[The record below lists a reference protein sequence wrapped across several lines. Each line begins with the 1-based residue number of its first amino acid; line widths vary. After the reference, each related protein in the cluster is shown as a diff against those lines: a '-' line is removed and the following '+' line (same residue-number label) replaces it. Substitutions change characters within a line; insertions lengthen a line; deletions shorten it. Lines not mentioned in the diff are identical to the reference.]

1 MKPNPELIR
10 QTTGKFC
17 PRQGQFCKLF
27 RFDLSSW
34 RHRLHFQPA
43 QWRRT
48 VPFSQ
53 EPPWYSSKKN
63 DTLPC
68 RKAEVFRSCLCE
80 NRGTSES
87 GKTARYGRR
96 MRFPCKSLCP
106 GNVSAYIAENDP
118 GHSWQLWHSQ
128 CKILPVQPLF
138 LKQHHRPLGGHFRQ
152 APCTA
157 FGFQKCNAGHF

>member
-1 MKPNPELIR
+1 MYFFNFIAIRKLNSELIGQDGR
-10 QTTGKFC
+10 KFC
-17 PRQGQFCKLF
+17 SDKGRFCKLF
-27 RFDLSSW
+27 RFDLSS
-34 RHRLHFQPA
+34 RRNRLHFQPA

-48 VPFSQ
+48 SPFSQ
-53 EPPWYSSKKN
+53 EPPWYSSNRN

-106 GNVSAYIAENDP
+106 GNVSAYIAE
-118 GHSWQLWHSQ
+118 
-128 CKILPVQPLF
+128 KILPVQPLF

-152 APCTA
+152 APCTT